1 MIREA
6 WEFRMFTHSSTLIS
20 RFSQFISKTGLPYFS
35 QDPAN
40 ISTSDQRCFNVADQR
55 WNNVDP
61 TLKMKQN
68 PTSTFQRCTTLIQR
82 RCATLKQRWYNFIST
97 LFQLGLNNSKS
108 CIQTSRAIDKYWFA
122 ESISTFYSAKYFEQY
137 ISNSTTNKLVN
148 SYSNFLTFLIEYKG
162 KNGESQKSSKL

>member
-1 MIREA
+1 
-6 WEFRMFTHSSTLIS
+6 MFTHSSTLIS

-61 TLKMKQN
+61 TLKMKRN
-68 PTSTFQRCTTLIQR
+68 PTSNFQRCTTLIQR